1 MKPILPSPPPPLSVN
16 ILLFDTFSNM
26 LLACLLEPLRV
37 VRDEA
42 SFDIEWT
49 ILTHGD
55 EPLRSSSGLSI
66 APDRP
71 VAQAQPC
78 HLLLMIGGDHFRID
92 ADDPGLR
99 RSLRLTR
106 NAESVIA
113 ADTGPWLLATLGYL
127 SGRQVTL
134 HWQLLAEFAETFPDV
149 TTLSDRYVRD
159 GRWLTCG
166 SAATALELMLEEIAS
181 RFGPAARFDAAAM
194 FLNDTSR
201 DQTATPPFGDLLP
214 HGHPK
219 VRKIVNLMAAHIESP
234 LTLPQLASAADITL
248 RSMARLFEAEMGMTP
263 GRYYQHMRL
272 TQARDL
278 AAQTQLSLDQIAL
291 RCGLS
296 CGSALSRAY
305 SRAYGRRLR
314 DHHRDE
320 TLNRR
325 LRAAGAIR
333 WG

>member
-1 MKPILPSPPPPLSVN
+1 MKPILPLSPPPLSVN
-16 ILLFDTFSNM
+16 ILLFESFSNM

-37 VRDEA
+37 VRDGA
-42 SFDIEWT
+42 GIDIEWT
-49 ILTHGD
+49 VLTHGD

-71 VAQAQPC
+71 LAQAQRC
-78 HLLLMIGGDHFRID
+78 HLLLVIGGDHFRID

-127 SGRQVTL
+127 NGRRATL
-134 HWQLLAEFAETFPDV
+134 HWQLLAEFAETFPNV
-149 TTLSDRYVRD
+149 ITLPDRYVRD

-166 SAATALELMLEEIAS
+166 SAATAMDLILEEIAS
-181 RFGPAARFDAAAM
+181 RFGPAAKFDAAAM
-194 FLNDTSR
+194 FLNDASR
-201 DQTATPPFGDLLP
+201 NQAATPLFCDLLP
-214 HGHPK
+214 CGHPR
-219 VRKIVNLMAAHIESP
+219 VRRIVNLMATHIEFP

-272 TQARDL
+272 TQARGL

-291 RCGLS
+291 RCGFSCSSTLS
-296 CGSALSRAY
+296 RAFSKFYGYRLREHLRDAALSRRLMATDS
-305 SRAYGRRLR
+305 SR
-314 DHHRDE
+314 
-320 TLNRR
+320 
-325 LRAAGAIR
+325 
-333 WG
+333 